1 MSFGRL
7 VNERVKEAAAR
18 HFDPAPIAIY
28 RVHSADVAQS
38 LIRHGKLPS
47 STFKPLRNRKT
58 YQCRMTMVVAMLR
71 TSGLEKKVTKASL

>member
-7 VNERVKEAAAR
+7 VDQRVKEAAAR

-38 LIRHGKLPS
+38 LIRHGKLPLQRLS
-47 STFKPLRNRKT
+47 RSGIEKPIS
-58 YQCRMTMVVAMLR
+58 V
-71 TSGLEKKVTKASL
+71 E